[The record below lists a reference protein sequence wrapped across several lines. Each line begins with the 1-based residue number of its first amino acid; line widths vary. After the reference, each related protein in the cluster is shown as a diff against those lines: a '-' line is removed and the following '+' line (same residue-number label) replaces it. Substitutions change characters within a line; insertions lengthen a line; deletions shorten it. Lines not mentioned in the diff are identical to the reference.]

1 MNKKII
7 IKKIISV
14 ISLTF
19 LILPVLVF
27 AQNPLTNL
35 GAATP
40 NSIKGASLPEMIG
53 TIIKTVI
60 SLLGIIMVVYIIYGG
75 FLWTTAGGDTSKV
88 QKAKDII
95 KNSIIGVIIILASY
109 SITEF
114 VIDSLSR
121 QQ

>member
-27 AQNPLTNL
+27 AQNPLANL
-35 GAATP
+35 NSAAP
-40 NSIKGASLPEMIG
+40 SSLKGASLPEMIG
-53 TIIKTVI
+53 NIIITVI

-75 FLWTTAGGDTSKV
+75 FLWTTAGGDSSKV

-95 KNSIIGVIIILASY
+95 KNSIIGVIIVLASY
-109 SITEF
+109 LITQF